1 MKYSLSTRFGGL
13 IICAVSLSFTNIASA
28 ADWLTLQG
36 TEPAGAANPVNI
48 WGFVQAQYQD
58 DNSDSNA
65 ADQYVPAKL
74 IGPDLDSQ
82 SQFNVNRARLGVRGV
97 AMPLDSQINYFL
109 LAEFGNNGITDP
121 ENSSAKLTDASIT
134 FNHVKGARVRV
145 GLFKTPGAEEGLQ
158 AIHVFDYINFT
169 NVTNQMLLERFPN
182 RRYTPNVG
190 PQTITPENDFNG
202 FEESVGAFRDVGV
215 QVFNTFK
222 LNNGWEASYAAML
235 GNGNGLNFG
244 DNDDNKEL
252 YLYVAGEKVFS
263 GKGPRRNSLK
273 LFAWSQ
279 DGKRTADFTGD
290 TDINGAPIHN
300 PEEYDRE
307 RRGAGFKY
315 LNKPWR
321 VTAEYMEGEGMIMQ
335 GVHNPSFGIGPCQGN
350 PTSTAGCHGA
360 KAEAKGYY
368 VEAGYRIP
376 STNWE
381 LDARFDN
388 YQRLDGDKF
397 EAEYDKLTL
406 GAQYFFNPRVRVAF
420 NYEISDAEAPNF
432 DSGKGPNANL
442 DGIENRFSVQ
452 ITAIFKQ

>member
-1 MKYSLSTRFGGL
+1 MKHSLAARLGGL
-13 IICAVSLSFTNIASA
+13 IICAISLGFTHIASA
-28 ADWLTLQG
+28 ADWLSLQG

-48 WGFVQAQYQD
+48 WGFVQAQYQH
-58 DNSDSNA
+58 DNSDANA
-65 ADQYVPAKL
+65 ADQYVPPKL

-82 SQFNVNRARLGVRGV
+82 SQFNVNRARLGARGV

-145 GLFKTPGAEEGLQ
+145 GMFKTPGSEEGLQ

-169 NVTNQMLLERFPN
+169 NVTNQMMLERFPN

-190 PQTITPENDFNG
+190 AQTITPENDFNG

-222 LNNGWEASYAAML
+222 LDNGWEASYAAMF

-244 DNDDNKEL
+244 DNDSNKEL
-252 YLYVAGEKVFS
+252 YLYLAAEKVFS
-263 GKGPRRNSLK
+263 GKGPRRSGMK
-273 LFAWSQ
+273 FFAWSQ
-279 DGKRTADFTGD
+279 DGKRTADFTND
-290 TDINGAPIHN
+290 ATHN

-315 LNKPWR
+315 LNKGLR
-321 VTAEYMEGEGMIMQ
+321 FTAEYLEGEGMIMQ

-360 KAEAKGYY
+360 EAEAKGYY
-368 VEAGYRIP
+368 VEGGYRIP
-376 STNWE
+376 STKWE
-381 LDARFDN
+381 LDVRFDN
-388 YQRLDGDKF
+388 YQRLEGDKF
-397 EAEYDKLTL
+397 EAEYDKLTI

-420 NYEISDAEAPNF
+420 NYEMSDAEAPNF
-432 DSGKGPNANL
+432 AKGAGPNANL
-442 DGIENRFSVQ
+442 DGIEDRFSVQ
-452 ITAIFKQ
+452 VTAIFKQ